1 MNALRKVLVVD
12 DDPVVGRSFTRVL
25 APKGYAVIRAA
36 NGAEALEKIN
46 REEYDLVYTDIK
58 MPGMN
63 GLEVARALKEAR
75 PWMPVVIVTGYGS
88 DANIAEAKKIGVAGF
103 LNKPLAPE
111 TIEGTADA
119 LTTGWPEMP
128 ARAPAVGKAAA
139 KEAEVAEVAEAATA
153 LTFAKNVALFIAA
166 PVVALTYV
174 VIGPLVGLGMLAYFG
189 AKAMVRKDKGA

>member
-36 NGAEALEKIN
+36 NGKEALDKIN

-63 GLEVARALKEAR
+63 GLEVARAIKETR
-75 PWMPVVIVTGYGS
+75 PWMPVVIVTGYGT
-88 DANIAEAKKIGVAGF
+88 DANMAEAKKIGVAGF
-103 LNKPLAPE
+103 LNKPLTPE

-119 LTTGWPEMP
+119 LTTTWPEAVP
-128 ARAPAVGKAAA
+128 ALKKAAA
-139 KEAEVAEVAEAATA
+139 KEATETTTEAAGA
-153 LTFAKNVALFIAA
+153 AAFAKNVALFIAA

-189 AKAMVRKDKGA
+189 AKALARKDKGA

>member
-36 NGAEALEKIN
+36 NGADALEKIN

-63 GLEVARALKEAR
+63 GLEVARAIKETR
-75 PWMPVVIVTGYGS
+75 PWMPVVIVTGYGT
-88 DANIAEAKKIGVAGF
+88 DANMAEAKKLGVNGF
-103 LNKPLAPE
+103 LNKPLTPE

-119 LTTGWPEMP
+119 LTTTWPE
-128 ARAPAVGKAAA
+128 AIPAVKKAAVT
-139 KEAEVAEVAEAATA
+139 ETTPEEAATVA
-153 LTFAKNVALFIAA
+153 TFAKNVALFIAA

-174 VIGPLVGLGMLAYFG
+174 VIGPIVGLGMLAYFG
-189 AKAMVRKDKGA
+189 TKALMRKDKGA

>member
-1 MNALRKVLVVD
+1 VLVVD

-63 GLEVARALKEAR
+63 GLEVARAIKETR
-75 PWMPVVIVTGYGS
+75 PWLPVVIVTGYGS
-88 DANIAEAKKIGVAGF
+88 DANMAEAKKIGVAGF
-103 LNKPLAPE
+103 LNKPLTPE

-119 LTTGWPEMP
+119 LTTTWAEAIP
-128 ARAPAVGKAAA
+128 VVKKAAA
-139 KEAEVAEVAEAATA
+139 KEAAREAAGA
-153 LTFAKNVALFIAA
+153 AAFVKNVALFIAA

-189 AKAMVRKDKGA
+189 AKALARKDKGA

>member
-63 GLEVARALKEAR
+63 GLEVARAIKETR

-88 DANIAEAKKIGVAGF
+88 DANLAEARKIGVAGF
-103 LNKPLAPE
+103 LNKPLTPE

-119 LTTGWPEMP
+119 LTTTWPE
-128 ARAPAVGKAAA
+128 AVPAVKKAAA
-139 KEAEVAEVAEAATA
+139 KKAEPVEAATA
-153 LTFAKNVALFIAA
+153 ATFAKNVALFIAA

-189 AKAMVRKDKGA
+189 AKALGRKDKGA

>member
-63 GLEVARALKEAR
+63 GLEVARAIKETR
-75 PWMPVVIVTGYGS
+75 PWMPVVIVTGYGT
-88 DANIAEAKKIGVAGF
+88 DENLAEARKIGVSGF
-103 LNKPLAPE
+103 LNKPLTPE
-111 TIEGTADA
+111 TIGGTADA
-119 LTTGWPEMP
+119 LTTTWPE
-128 ARAPAVGKAAA
+128 APAPAADKIA
-139 KEAEVAEVAEAATA
+139 KEAAKAETGNAA
-153 LTFAKNVALFIAA
+153 TFAKNVALFIAA

-174 VIGPLVGLGMLAYFG
+174 VIGPIVGLGMLAYFG
-189 AKAMVRKDKGA
+189 AKALGRKDKGA

>member
-1 MNALRKVLVVD
+1 MNALRKVLVID

-63 GLEVARALKEAR
+63 GLEVARAIKEAR
-75 PWMPVVIVTGYGS
+75 PWLPVVIVTGYGT
-88 DANIAEAKKIGVAGF
+88 DANLAEARKLGVNGF

-119 LTTGWPEMP
+119 LTTTWPEAVP
-128 ARAPAVGKAAA
+128 APKKAAKKAAA
-139 KEAEVAEVAEAATA
+139 VEVAPAEAATA
-153 LTFAKNVALFIAA
+153 ATFAKNVALFIAA

-174 VIGPLVGLGMLAYFG
+174 VIGPIVGLGMLAYFG
-189 AKAMVRKDKGA
+189 AKALARKDKGA